1 MALNALTLSVTSGV
15 QGRPFQA
22 TINGLTTGRVHVR
35 QNEGSPGFS
44 VVNGQLMSSGLPYK
58 TSTVVLREL
67 EPGVGQGFRDTPI
80 DISATTPAEVRSQAQ
95 ASVGAGRTLRRYRVD
110 GTRNPDG
117 SYTYVIL
124 AQDDQGGT
132 TAVPVG
138 RDTLDFPRIG
148 LIGPS
153 TIAQNNYGASATPWR
168 AGNIS
173 SGPLV
178 WALMQDR
185 LADFRTMAK
194 TTTPF
199 YDGDNQAIYGATQ
212 DSYAAQIAALNARMA
227 GVPNWVAWYEVGRN
241 DVQNNGATG
250 ADLIAWT
257 QRDVALL
264 RAGGTKYILL
274 SNLWKKDT
282 SQGGVWAVGGAARV
296 ALDTYNAW
304 LKTYEAANKD
314 IIVVD
319 YLSALTD
326 PASADGNPYPWVARA
341 VGTHY
346 SAIGAQRAA
355 LLAVVPALRKITKPH
370 PYPPRPAES
379 LIGALS
385 GSGGTKTNATG
396 TVVDGWDLSQAAATA
411 TVVGSTEVINGE
423 TFQVAQISAATGT
436 TANGG
441 QLTFSKTANIAV
453 AAGKK
458 VGLRCKVLIP
468 ATAIPYGLV
477 IGLGSATGQGDAS
490 QARAFAIIPQT
501 GDDPTTVIAAPG
513 AAWAATPKFDGSIPQ
528 ELWVETSSYVLGA
541 TGGSNVA
548 VSIGLLFGPAV
559 AAGDTLTIKVGQI
572 QTFEVG

>member
-1 MALNALTLSVTSGV
+1 MALNALTLSVASGIV
-15 QGRPFQA
+15 GRPFRSK
-22 TINGLTTGRVHVR
+22 INGLTTGKVDVLR
-35 QNEGSPGFS
+35 GAPGFG
-44 VVNGQLMSSGLPYK
+44 VVNGILRSEALPFT
-58 TSTVVLREL
+58 TSRVVLREW
-67 EPGVGQGFRDTPI
+67 EPGVAAGYRDTAFEI
-80 DISATTPAEVRSQAQ
+80 AGATQTEVLAQ
-95 ASVGAGRTLRRYRVD
+95 VAGAVGAGRALRSYNVVHERQS
-110 GTRNPDG
+110 DG
-117 SYTYVIL
+117 SLVYSLDVENDL
-124 AQDDQGGT
+124 GA
-132 TAVPVG
+132 TARVSLG
-138 RDTLDFPRIG
+138 RDTIDFPRIG

-153 TIAQNNYGASATPWR
+153 TIAQNNYGATATPWR
-168 AGNIS
+168 AGNLS

-212 DSYAAQIAALNARMA
+212 DTYAAQIAALNARMS
-227 GVPNWVAWYEVGRN
+227 GVSNWVAWYEVGRN

-264 RAGGTKYILL
+264 RAGGAKYILL

-282 SQGGVWAVGGAARV
+282 SQGGVWAVGGAGRV
-296 ALDTYNAW
+296 ALDAYNAW

-326 PASADGNPYPWVARA
+326 PASADGNPYSWVARG

-370 PYPPRPAES
+370 PYPARPAES

-385 GSGGTKTNATG
+385 GTGGTKTNATG
-396 TVVDGWDLSQAAATA
+396 SVVDGWDLSQAAATA
-411 TVVGSTEVINGE
+411 TVVGSTETINGE

-453 AAGKK
+453 AAGNK

-477 IGLGSATGQGDAS
+477 IGLGRATGQGDAS

-541 TGGSNVA
+541 TGGSSVA

-559 AAGDTLTIKVGQI
+559 AAGDSLTIKVGQI